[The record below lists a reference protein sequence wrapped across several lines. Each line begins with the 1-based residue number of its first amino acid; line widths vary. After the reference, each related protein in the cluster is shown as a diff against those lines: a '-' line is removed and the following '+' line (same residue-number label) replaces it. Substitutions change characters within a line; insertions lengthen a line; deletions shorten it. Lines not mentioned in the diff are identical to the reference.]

1 MPNQTNENT
10 LWSKFVTF
18 DNFLLA
24 WQRLANVT
32 SRMVSDEVGKD
43 VFAFNLHDN
52 LQDLVER
59 VNSETDPYQPYA
71 DNKVYVPKPS
81 TTMRTMSMMC
91 VPDLVVYQ
99 AMANTIADACH
110 HYLVTH
116 ENQHVWGNIY
126 AGQGSPWMLK
136 SWKYQY
142 NNFVDEVVRI
152 FNDGSTWI
160 ASTDIVSF
168 YDTIDHQ
175 TLFHFVKKY
184 ADGDSRFVS
193 FFEQCLAKWAAHN
206 TDTSMSRGIPQ
217 GCNASDFL
225 ANLYLY
231 EIDQHMIVKGYQYT
245 RYVDDIRILSKDK
258 SIVQRGLIDFDLELK
273 RYGLV
278 AQVSKTSV
286 HQIEDIEKEISRLKF
301 WVTDP
306 TDSTTH
312 EDETSLPQSEQ
323 ASSVRDFIANSG
335 SDDAL
340 EQVIDGE
347 EDADQPTDTVS
358 TEHPTVD
365 ENTSAESVQNQLH
378 EQFLEAYAQLD
389 DPEKGKEANTKITYC
404 LNRLFRRDDIREH
417 VISLLDKIPW
427 RSESV
432 TRYLALFKG
441 DSIVIEHLT
450 EFVNTHEVYQWHRAN
465 ALQALAE
472 IAGAKYVAPTCRHW
486 LSNELQQ
493 WYPKTI
499 AAQILMRVPRQHSFF
514 IECLRRE
521 QTRLVSAPGQNVVL
535 RQQLAL
541 AAFKTAKSKGKHK
554 TLFELILRP
563 DESTLLRR
571 LGVYLLQQKS
581 CSVTW
586 VDLEPFHQVLGE
598 YAALI
603 ETLGISPDVPRPC
616 FILQSVRQLF
626 NINVAEDSLRRLYGR
641 NYDVAA
647 GHLRKS
653 VEFFYSSNN
662 DFVRNF
668 HQFAHVTLVAF
679 HEYVLPAS
687 GNPLAMEY
695 GSLWQHAGFKVHTP
709 NGSKAWEI
717 LGELRNRVDHPVNH
731 KTRFYSERIKNNEV
745 DNIKRQLSVA
755 LQELYEAW
763 IAAPIPTP
771 PTPPSP
777 VPTAAAIPTI

>member
-1 MPNQTNENT
+1 MTNKAKDSN
-10 LWSKFVTF
+10 LWSEFATF

-24 WQRLANVT
+24 WQRLANVS

-59 VNSETDPYQPYA
+59 VNSETDPYQPCS

-99 AMANTIADACH
+99 AMANTIADASH

-126 AGQGSPWMLK
+126 AGQGSLWMLK

-184 ADGDSRFVS
+184 ANGDSRFVS
-193 FFEQCLAKWAAHN
+193 FFKQCLAKWAAHN

-273 RYGLV
+273 KYGLV
-278 AQVSKTSV
+278 AQVNKTSV

-301 WVTDP
+301 LVTDP
-306 TDSTTH
+306 TNSTTH

-335 SDDAL
+335 SDDVL
-340 EQVIDGE
+340 EQVIDRE
-347 EDADQPTDTVS
+347 EDADQPTDTIS

-365 ENTSAESVQNQLH
+365 ANTSAQSVQNQLH
-378 EQFLEAYAQLD
+378 EQFLAAYAQLD

-404 LNRLFRRDDIREH
+404 LNRLFRRDDIREY
-417 VISLLDKIPW
+417 VISLLNKIPW

-472 IAGAKYVAPTCRHW
+472 ISGEKYVAPICRQW
-486 LSNELQQ
+486 LSDELQQ

-521 QTRLVSAPGQNVVL
+521 QERLKPSLGQNVVL

-554 TLFELILRP
+554 TLFELILRS
-563 DESTLLRR
+563 DESTLIRR
-571 LGVYLLQQKS
+571 LGIYLLQQKG
-581 CSVTW
+581 CRVTW
-586 VDLEPFHQVLGE
+586 DDLKPFHQELGE
-598 YAALI
+598 YASLI

-616 FILQSVRQLF
+616 FILKSVKQLF
-626 NINVAEDSLRRLYGR
+626 SVNVDEVSFRSLYGQ
-641 NYDVAA
+641 NYDEAA
-647 GHLRKS
+647 RHLRKS

-679 HEYVLPAS
+679 HEYVLPS
-687 GNPLAMEY
+687 LGSPLEMDYSA
-695 GSLWQHAGFKVHTP
+695 LWQHRGFKEHTP
-709 NGSKAWEI
+709 DGNKTWER
-717 LGELRNRVDHPVNH
+717 LGELRNRVDHPIDR
-731 KTRFYSERIKNNEV
+731 KTQFYSEPIKNNES
-745 DNIKRQLSVA
+745 NNLKQQLNVA
-755 LQELYEAW
+755 LKELYAAW
-763 IAAPIPTP
+763 IAAPIPT
-771 PTPPSP
+771 
-777 VPTAAAIPTI
+777 